1 MPSLNSVYATD
12 LKCIWITMLLLNS
25 VENRYDFCNKNSGC
39 VRRIIEPKWTANK
52 LSKRQNTI

>member
-25 VENRYDFCNKNSGC
+25 VEKAISQTYHNEIQLGFMNK
-39 VRRIIEPKWTANK
+39 
-52 LSKRQNTI
+52 